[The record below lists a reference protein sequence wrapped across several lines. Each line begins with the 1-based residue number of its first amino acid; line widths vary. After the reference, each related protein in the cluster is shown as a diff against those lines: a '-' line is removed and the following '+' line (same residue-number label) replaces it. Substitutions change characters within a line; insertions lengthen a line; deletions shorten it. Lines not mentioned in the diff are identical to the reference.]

1 MKDQLLV
8 NGVIVDPEKPA
19 AKNGV
24 IGIRDGRFVDPSE
37 INRES
42 AEIVDLEGAFVAPGF
57 IDLHVHVFENATS
70 LGVKPDDVGISQ
82 GVTTIVDAGSSGV
95 DDFPAFKE
103 DIIHKSETDVLA
115 FLNIS
120 RKGLVAGLH
129 ELQNPD
135 DLMSLE
141 EAKQVFSE
149 NPSLVGIKVRLSRSV
164 VGGQGVLPLIH
175 ARKIADQLDVPIM
188 VHVGNPPP
196 YLPDVFPLLRKGDIV
211 THAFHGK
218 PFGILDKDGNLIRE
232 AEEGL
237 KRGVLFD
244 IGHGSA
250 SFCFDILE
258 KFKEQY
264 PYTFTTS
271 TDLHVENIHG
281 PVNSL
286 MVTMTKLLQLG
297 YSLESIVK
305 SVTILPKLAL
315 KLTEQGTFANGTK
328 ADASI
333 FRIEE
338 QETILKDSEGN
349 ERTSSQLIV
358 PEMTIRNGNIVWK
371 NSSEDKSG
379 N

>member
-1 MKDQLLV
+1 M
-8 NGVIVDPEKPA
+8 
-19 AKNGV
+19 
-24 IGIRDGRFVDPSE
+24 
-37 INRES
+37 
-42 AEIVDLEGAFVAPGF
+42 APGF
-57 IDLHVHVFENATS
+57 IDLHVHVFENTTS

-82 GVTTIVDAGSSGV
+82 GVTTIVDAGSSGIDNFTV
-95 DDFPAFKE
+95 FRE
-103 DIIHKSETDVLA
+103 DIIFKSETDVLA

-120 RKGLVAGLH
+120 RKGLVAGRQ

-141 EAKQVFSE
+141 EAKQVFFE

-175 ARKIADQLDVPIM
+175 ARKIAEQLNVPIM

-218 PFGILDKDGNLIRE
+218 LFGILDENGNLIRE

-250 SFCFDILE
+250 SFSFNILE

-264 PYTFTTS
+264 PYTFSTS
-271 TDLHVENIHG
+271 TDLHADNIHG
-281 PVNSL
+281 PVSSL
-286 MVTMTKLLQLG
+286 MVTMTKLLRLN

-305 SVTILPKLAL
+305 SVTLLPKLAL
-315 KLTEQGTFANGTK
+315 KLTDQGTFAYGTR
-328 ADASI
+328 ADASV
-333 FRIEE
+333 FRMAE
-338 QETILKDSEGN
+338 QEVVLKDAEGN
-349 ERTSSQLIV
+349 ERTNSQLIV
-358 PEMTIRNGNIVWK
+358 PVMTIRNGNIVWK
-371 NSSEDKSG
+371 KDKSG

>member
-8 NGVIVDPEKPA
+8 NGVIIDPEKSAPS
-19 AKNGV
+19 NGE
-24 IGIRDGRFVDPSE
+24 IGIRDGKFIDPAE
-37 INRES
+37 INREA
-42 AEIVDLEGAFVAPGF
+42 AEMVDLEGAFVAPGF
-57 IDLHVHVFENATS
+57 IDIHVHVFENTTS
-70 LGVKPDDVGISQ
+70 LGVNPDGVGIAQ

-95 DDFPAFKE
+95 DDFPTFKE
-103 DIIHKSETDVLA
+103 DIISKSETDVLA

-120 RKGLVAGLH
+120 RKGLVAGRH

-141 EAKQVFSE
+141 EAKQVFAE
-149 NPSLVGIKVRLSRSV
+149 NPSLVGLKVRLSRSV

-175 ARKIADQLDVPIM
+175 ARKVADELDVPIM

-218 PFGILDKDGNLIRE
+218 PFGILDEKGNLIRE

-250 SFCFDILE
+250 SFSFTILE

-271 TDLHVENIHG
+271 TDLHAENIHG
-281 PVNSL
+281 SVSSL
-286 MVTMTKLLQLG
+286 MVTMTKLLQLD

-305 SVTILPKLAL
+305 SVTLLPKRAL
-315 KLTEQGTFANGTK
+315 NLTEQGTFAYGTR

-333 FRIEE
+333 FRMEE
-338 QETILKDSEGN
+338 QEIVLQDAEGN
-349 ERTSSQLIV
+349 ERTNSQVIV
-358 PEMTIRNGNIVWK
+358 PEMTIRNGKVVWK
-371 NSSEDKSG
+371 KSSK